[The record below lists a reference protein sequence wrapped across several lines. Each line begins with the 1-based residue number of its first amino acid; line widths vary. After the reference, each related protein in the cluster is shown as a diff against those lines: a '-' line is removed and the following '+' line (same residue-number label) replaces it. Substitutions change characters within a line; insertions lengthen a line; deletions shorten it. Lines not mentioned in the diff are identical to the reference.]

1 MDKLKTELN
10 ESGCYPGVCR
20 QYSNSNKQKIPE
32 HCLRASKVGLGC
44 GIRLVW
50 NNSVVYQPTKD
61 GDITIQQKEGF
72 KRPKDK
78 SSVDK
83 HCS

>member
-10 ESGCYPGVCR
+10 EWLLYAGVCR

-32 HCLRASKVGLGC
+32 HCLRVSKVGLGC

-50 NNSVVYQPTKD
+50 NNSVVHQPTKD
-61 GDITIQQKEGF
+61 GDITIE
-72 KRPKDK
+72 
-78 SSVDK
+78 
-83 HCS
+83 